1 MDILFPSP
9 VGDLYFS
16 MKIWLILGN
25 LWNSFRPCRGL
36 IFLNQF
42 LSWKV
47 EMILRFRPLSG
58 TYISQY
64 EYGEYFPHAMIT
76 FPSPVG
82 DLYFSIMKRFS
93 PSKGFHMVSVPCRGL
108 IFLNKKVYSC
118 QSATLFPSP
127 VGDLYFSITNQK
139 PSKRNLLVSVP
150 CRGLI
155 FLNVEILS
163 NG

>member
-1 MDILFPSP
+1 MEQFPS
-9 VGDLYFS
+9 
-16 MKIWLILGN
+16 
-25 LWNSFRPCRGL
+25 
-36 IFLNQF
+36 
-42 LSWKV
+42 
-47 EMILRFRPLSG
+47 LSG
-58 TYISQY
+58 TYISQSVFKL
-64 EYGEYFPHAMIT
+64 ESRNDSP

-127 VGDLYFSITNQK
+127 VGDLYFSINL
-139 PSKRNLLVSVP
+139 KRFTKLIPIVSVP

-155 FLNVEILS
+155 FLNHFTIQLFIPFLLFPSPVGDLYFSIIREDVYDIIFVVSVPCRGLIFLNEICIKP
-163 NG
+163 